1 MRVGDLVRF
10 KSHENEESWQIGL
23 LLRYDSFTKVAEI
36 LKGSTFIT
44 PLDGLWRLTKEG
56 KNKLLLVA

>member
-23 LLRYDSFTKVAEI
+23 LIRYDSFTKIGEI
-36 LKGSTFIT
+36 IKDEHTFYA
-44 PLDGLWRLTKEG
+44 PGRLIETFQRG
-56 KNKLLLVA
+56 KK

>member
-36 LKGSTFIT
+36 LKGEHIYYA
-44 PLDGLWRLTKEG
+44 PGRLVETHKRG
-56 KNKLLLVA
+56 KK